1 MSTKRKKKK
10 RKNKIVLFIV
20 EIIILAA
27 LLVGL
32 YVYSRMN
39 QVDSTGEIEQEEVNV
54 ELDSETAEVLK
65 GYTNIALFGLD
76 NREVG
81 KYTSG
86 NSDTIMIASINNDT
100 KKVKLVSVYRDT
112 FLNVKDDTYRKINAA
127 YALGGPKGAIAAL
140 NKNLNLD
147 IVDYVSVDFGAVVDA
162 VDLLDGIE
170 LELTNQEVQIMND
183 NYIDEINKIS
193 STFLERLK
201 QSTQKEVIIY
211 SDTSNARNVFSIELA
226 KEYPLWIAEYGVEVP
241 GESNWEFWEGFQYTS
256 TGEVSGIRGVTDR
269 DRFTDDIFLN
279 DTTKIPE
286 SGNKENYNKDTKYI
300 VQKGNTLSGI
310 ALKYGTT
317 VNELV
322 ILNKIN
328 NPNLIFPGEEVIVP
342 INGNINNEVA
352 FSTGHIIYTVEA
364 GDTLSELAL
373 RFKTTIDNIAKINNI
388 EDINLIYVGEKLKIE
403 NNE

>member
-10 RKNKIVLFIV
+10 RKNKIVLFVV

-147 IVDYVSVDFGAVVDA
+147 IVDYVSVDFGAVCH
-162 VDLLDGIE
+162 
-170 LELTNQEVQIMND
+170 
-183 NYIDEINKIS
+183 
-193 STFLERLK
+193 F
-201 QSTQKEVIIY
+201 
-211 SDTSNARNVFSIELA
+211 
-226 KEYPLWIAEYGVEVP
+226 
-241 GESNWEFWEGFQYTS
+241 
-256 TGEVSGIRGVTDR
+256 
-269 DRFTDDIFLN
+269 
-279 DTTKIPE
+279 
-286 SGNKENYNKDTKYI
+286 
-300 VQKGNTLSGI
+300 
-310 ALKYGTT
+310 
-317 VNELV
+317 
-322 ILNKIN
+322 
-328 NPNLIFPGEEVIVP
+328 
-342 INGNINNEVA
+342 
-352 FSTGHIIYTVEA
+352 
-364 GDTLSELAL
+364 
-373 RFKTTIDNIAKINNI
+373 
-388 EDINLIYVGEKLKIE
+388 INLINIVVVHNLDFLIGKL
-403 NNE
+403 